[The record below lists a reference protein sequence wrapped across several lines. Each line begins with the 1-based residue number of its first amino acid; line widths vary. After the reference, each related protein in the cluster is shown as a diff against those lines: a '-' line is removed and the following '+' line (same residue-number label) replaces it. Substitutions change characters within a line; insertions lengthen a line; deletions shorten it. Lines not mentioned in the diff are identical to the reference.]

1 MDASRGSAATRRAGQ
16 DTPSITP
23 FFPLL
28 LLETMR
34 DMDRPEE
41 VLEGEDL
48 AVSMPRRLGLSDV
61 IFTQIHRFRGEVRR
75 KRLQTPAAV
84 EDLIRLVIRRPD
96 AEEIFEE
103 AGRRVAR
110 RAWESRSPAYRR
122 MVSVLPAR
130 LAARSAR
137 KAVRRL
143 FRQISGDA
151 QVEVSARPLGVRIR
165 DTLTA
170 RADEGGA
177 ACSFY
182 GGAIA
187 ETVSRYVGRPHHAP
201 HHQCVT
207 RQDGACEWQA
217 APVEA

>member
-1 MDASRGSAATRRAGQ
+1 MDASRGSAATQRAGP

-23 FFPLL
+23 IFPLL

-34 DMDRPEE
+34 DMDLPEE

-61 IFTQIHRFRGEVRR
+61 IFTQIHRFREEVRR

-110 RAWESRSPAYRR
+110 RAWEARSPAYRR
-122 MVSVLPAR
+122 MVGMLPAR

-137 KAVRRL
+137 KAVRRVL
-143 FRQISGDA
+143 RQVAGGA
-151 QVEVSARPLGVRIR
+151 QVTITARPLAVSMQ
-165 DTLTA
+165 DALTA
-170 RADEGGA
+170 RADTGGA
-177 ACSFY
+177 ACRFY
-182 GGAIA
+182 AGAIA
-187 ETVSRYVGRPHHAP
+187 ETVSRYVGRPHRARHSRCAT
-201 HHQCVT
+201 HHDTV
-207 RQDGACEWQA
+207 CEWQA
-217 APVEA
+217 VASEA